1 MNEFLPPE
9 TRNPH
14 RSQGTALITGAT
26 SGLGTEFCM
35 QLASRGHD
43 LVIVARDS
51 GALTELATRLR
62 AQFAIDVEVL
72 PADLVTDAG
81 VESVAA
87 RLADSARPIR
97 ALINNAGFGL
107 RGNFADNNLQDELGH
122 LRIHTQ
128 TPLVLMHAA
137 LNALTTA
144 GGGQIINVASVA
156 AFTPRGS
163 YSAAK
168 GLIVNFSRWANVF
181 YADRGISVTALCPGF
196 VHTDFHQR
204 MGVDKSTVPPWGWLH
219 APDVVR
225 QGLSDSDAGKSMS
238 VPSRRYKIAVALAR
252 IAPDALVEKL
262 ARRGR

>member
-43 LVIVARDS
+43 LVIVARDN

>member
-35 QLASRGHD
+35 QLASRGYD

-225 QGLSDSDAGKSMS
+225 QGLNDSDAGKSMS

-252 IAPDALVEKL
+252 IAPDAIVEKL

>member
-43 LVIVARDS
+43 LVIVARDN

-225 QGLSDSDAGKSMS
+225 QGLNDSDAGKSMS